1 MANAKISELPND
13 ASLGGGEKIA
23 LADAGV
29 SKSVNLTDLATFINS
44 SVPTSTLANPIAVQ
58 VFGG

>member
-13 ASLGGGEKIA
+13 ASITGGEKVA
-23 LADAGV
+23 LADTGV
-29 SKSVNLTDLATFINS
+29 SKSVNLTDIKTFILA
-44 SVPTSTLANPIAVQ
+44 SVPASSLANPIAVQ